1 MENEI
6 KVNEFVRYKDGD
18 IIQIF
23 QKIDREYVI
32 KDNKDRIY
40 TLPESAVYKD
50 MVKHSSN
57 LIDLIQCGDY
67 VNGHLIEEI
76 QILQDKKCLFYDLSL
91 PMQVGLHFYMD
102 YDIKEIVTKEMMESI
117 SYKVTKM

>member
-6 KVNEFVRYKDGD
+6 KVNEFIRYKDGD

-23 QKIDREYVI
+23 QKVGREYVI

-50 MVKHSSN
+50 IVKHSPN
-57 LIDLIQCGDY
+57 LIDI
-67 VNGHLIEEI
+67 IEERRLCEWI
-76 QILQDKKCLFYDLSL
+76 
-91 PMQVGLHFYMD
+91 
-102 YDIKEIVTKEMMESI
+102 
-117 SYKVTKM
+117 